1 MKPDRSNINPPK
13 YGERL
18 LSKVLKDDLLEEVL
32 GDLEEKFH
40 KTAHKYSKIKAR
52 RNYWYQVINYLRPF
66 AIKHFR
72 SKSFNNIT
80 MVKHNFKI
88 SFRQLLRNKAFSL
101 INIGGLAFGMV
112 VTILISL
119 WVQDELN
126 FNKYFEDYDQIVQV
140 MRKDLYDGETAIN
153 SANVSG
159 LGALIRSNNWDQVE
173 DVLMVRWRNQDFV
186 LSYEENKFRQV
197 GIFLEQNGP
206 EFLGLKMIR
215 GDLSALKERRSII
228 LSQSLAKKLFGDMDP
243 MNKMVSI
250 NAQAELL
257 VTGVY
262 EDLPKNTKFAEATYF
277 SRVEHITGDENMN
290 IWSNYNMA
298 VYLKVAPGV
307 DYEELSNLITEQS
320 KPNFNKFAI
329 EAQLSFLLHPMSDWH
344 LKSEWD
350 ENGNPVLSQSM
361 KFVWMYGAIGVF
373 VLLLACVN
381 FMNLSTAQS
390 EKRAKEVGIRKTL
403 GSVKKQLVFQFYI
416 ESFLYSF
423 FAFIISQGLLY
434 LFLPWFNATAEKDI
448 VLPWS
453 HLEFWFISLAFV
465 LMTSILAGSYPALFL
480 SSFKPISTLKGK
492 INTGKWA
499 SIPRRALVVFQFTI
513 SITLIIGS
521 ITVNEQIQYAKNR
534 PVGYSP
540 KGMLTIRPATPNFQE
555 KRTILADELMKTG
568 MVAATG
574 ASNYPV
580 TNARGWNGG
589 FTWEGMDPTFDKSF
603 NTIKI
608 SHGYA
613 DAVQMKFISGRN
625 FDPTLSTDKNAIII
639 NRSAMEEMQL
649 ENPVGTVVRWAPTWK
664 DPESYTIIGVVEDMI
679 KESPFAHTYL
689 SVMFLE
695 EKSMDWFFIRLNPNQ
710 SASIAIPV
718 IQDTFDAIFPEAPFD
733 YHFADDDYAQK
744 FMAEI
749 RIGELANFFTLLAI
763 LISVL
768 GLFGLVSYMTE
779 RRTKE
784 IGIRKVL
791 GASIA
796 SIWQLISKEFVILIG
811 ISAMI
816 AIPIAYRIM
825 NGWLNSYEVKT
836 NISAKVILLSVI
848 GGLSITIITVSF
860 QAIKAALANPVNAL
874 RSE

>member
-1 MKPDRSNINPPK
+1 MKPNRSNIDPPK
-13 YGERL
+13 YGEKL
-18 LSKVLKDDLLEEVL
+18 LSWVLKDEFLEEVL
-32 GDLEEKFH
+32 GDLEEKFQ
-40 KTAHKYSKIKAR
+40 KTVSQHSKAKAR
-52 RNYWYQVINYLRPF
+52 RGYWYQVINYLRPF

-72 SKSFNNIT
+72 SKTFNNIT

-88 SFRQLLRNKAFSL
+88 SFRQLLRNKAFSF

-126 FNKYFEDYDQIVQV
+126 YNKYFEDYDQIVQA
-140 MRKDLYDGETAIN
+140 MRKDNYEGEVSIN
-153 SANVSG
+153 GAHVSG
-159 LGALIRSNNWDQVE
+159 LGTLIRSNDLDQVE

-186 LSYEENKFRQV
+186 LSYEENKFRQI

-215 GDLSALKERRSII
+215 GDRGALKERRSII
-228 LSQSLAKKLFGDMDP
+228 LSQSLAKKLFGDEDP
-243 MNKMVSI
+243 MNKMVTI
-250 NAQAELL
+250 NAEADLM

-262 EDLPKNTKFAEATYF
+262 ADLPKNTKFAEATYF
-277 SRVEHITGDENMN
+277 SRVELITGDENMN

-298 VYLKVAPGV
+298 IYLKLAPGV
-307 DYEELSNLITEQS
+307 DQLELGELITEQS
-320 KPNFNKFAI
+320 KPNFNEFAK
-329 EAQLSFLLHPMSDWH
+329 EAEMSILLHPMSDWH
-344 LKSEWD
+344 LRSEWD
-350 ENGNPVLSQSM
+350 ENGQPIVSQSM
-361 KFVWMYGAIGVF
+361 KFVWMYSAIGIF
-373 VLLLACVN
+373 VLLLACIN

-403 GSVKKQLVFQFYI
+403 GSIKKQLVFQFYI
-416 ESFLYSF
+416 ESFLYSLL
-423 FAFIISQGLLY
+423 AFIISQGLL
-434 LFLPWFNATAEKDI
+434 FAILPWFNSTAEKDI
-448 VLPWS
+448 ILPWS
-453 HLEFWFISLAFV
+453 SIEFWLISLGFILFTA
-465 LMTSILAGSYPALFL
+465 ILAGSYPALFL
-480 SSFKPISTLKGK
+480 SSFKPLNTLKGK
-492 INTGKWA
+492 ISTGKWA
-499 SIPRRALVVFQFTI
+499 SVPRRVLVVFQFTI

-540 KGMLTIRPATPNFQE
+540 KGMLTIRPATPYFQE
-555 KRTILADELMKTG
+555 KRTILEDELMKTG
-568 MVAATG
+568 MVMSTG

-589 FTWEGMDPTFDKSF
+589 FTWDGMDPTFDKSF

-613 DAVQMKFISGRN
+613 DAVDMKFIFGRN
-625 FDPTLSTDKNAIII
+625 FDPDLSTDKNSIII

-649 ENPVGTVVRWAPTWK
+649 ENPVGTVVRWAPSWK
-664 DPESYTIIGVVEDMI
+664 DPEYYTIIGVVEDMI
-679 KESPFAHTYL
+679 KGSPFEHTFL

-695 EKSMDWFFIRLNPNQ
+695 DQYMDWFFIRLNPNQ
-710 SASIAIPV
+710 SASVAIPA
-718 IQDTFDAIFPEAPFD
+718 IQEVFDSVFPEAPFD

-749 RIGELANFFTLLAI
+749 RIGELANFFTALAI

-791 GASIA
+791 GASIR
-796 SIWQLISKEFVILIG
+796 SIWQMISKEFVYLIG
-811 ISAMI
+811 IAAII
-816 AIPIAYRIM
+816 AIPVAYRIM
-825 NGWLNSYEVKT
+825 DGWLNSYEVKT
-836 NISAKVILLSVI
+836 SISAKVIILSVLA
-848 GGLSITIITVSF
+848 GLGVTLVTVSF